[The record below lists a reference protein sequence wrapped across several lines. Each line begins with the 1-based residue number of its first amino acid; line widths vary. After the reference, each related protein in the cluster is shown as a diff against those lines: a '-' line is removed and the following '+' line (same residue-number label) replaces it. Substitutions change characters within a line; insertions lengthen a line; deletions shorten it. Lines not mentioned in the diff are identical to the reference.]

1 MSTIQHDFVEVNG
14 IKLHV
19 AKQGKGKKLVILLH
33 GWPEFWY
40 TWRLQIPV
48 LAEEYTVWA
57 PDMRGFNLSDKP
69 KGIANYKADVVA
81 SDIADLIKK
90 SGFKKAHIV
99 GHDWGGAIA
108 WVFATMYP
116 ELTDKLAVCNCPH
129 PKIMLDNV
137 KSNPMQ
143 ILRSWYIFVH
153 QVPVVPELMY
163 KYTLPLFYKTFV
175 KGWMF
180 NKQNFTEEDLNAF
193 VAAYKQEGALTSSIN
208 YYRAMLQTKPNTQI
222 LKQKIQAP
230 TLLIWGEDDK
240 ALGKELT
247 YGTEKYIDATFD
259 VKYISNCSHWVQN
272 DCPEAVNQYLLDFLD

>member
-14 IKLHV
+14 IKLHI

-81 SDIADLIKK
+81 SDIAALIHK

-137 KSNPMQ
+137 KTNPMQ

-153 QVPVVPELMY
+153 QVPVVPELLY

-180 NKQNFTEEDLNAF
+180 NKQNFTDDDLNAF
-193 VAAYKQEGALTSSIN
+193 VEAYKQEGALTASIN

-222 LKQKIQAP
+222 LKQNIQAP

-259 VKYISNCSHWVQN
+259 VKYISNCSHWTQN